1 VIVVCGALD
10 DSPVA
15 RVLEAVAA
23 RRAEV
28 VHVDA
33 ALAAAMRHD
42 LELGGDPR
50 GPACRGWL
58 ELDGRRVPA
67 EAVRGIYL
75 RLPAP
80 APPARSALL
89 ELAAAGDLVAVNRP
103 GAGRAHAARPYQLGL
118 ARAAGFDV
126 PATLVTSDVAAAR
139 AFLRVHRTV
148 IYKSISGTR
157 SVVAVLG
164 DAEVARL
171 DDLGAGP
178 IQLQAFVAGLDVRV
192 HVVGDRWFACAV
204 RPGGELEACELPAEV
219 GARAVGLARAHGLA
233 LAGLDLRR
241 TDADRWCCFEVDPSP
256 GFSRYEEA
264 TGHLIAAAIA
274 RLLLSEAGS
283 GSGYRP
289 GAGG

>member
-15 RVLEAVAA
+15 RVLEALAS
-23 RRAEV
+23 RRADV
-28 VHVDA
+28 VHVDPA
-33 ALAAAMRHD
+33 HAAAMRHD

-50 GPACRGWL
+50 DLRDSGGPACRGWL

-67 EAVRGIYL
+67 GAVRGIYL
-75 RLPAP
+75 RPGAPAP
-80 APPARSALL
+80 APCALF
-89 ELAAAGDLVAVNRP
+89 ELAAAGDVVAVNRP

-118 ARAAGFDV
+118 ARAAGFDI

-148 IYKSISGTR
+148 ITKSISGTR

-171 DDLGAGP
+171 DDLRAGP

-204 RPGGELEACELPAEV
+204 RAAGELEAYDLPPEV
-219 GARAVGLARAHGLA
+219 GARSVALTRAHDLA

-241 TDADRWCCFEVDPSP
+241 ADDGRWYCFEVAPSP

-264 TGHLIAAAIA
+264 TGHPIAAAIA
-274 RLLLSEAGS
+274 RLLLA
-283 GSGYRP
+283 GYRP
-289 GAGG
+289 GAGA